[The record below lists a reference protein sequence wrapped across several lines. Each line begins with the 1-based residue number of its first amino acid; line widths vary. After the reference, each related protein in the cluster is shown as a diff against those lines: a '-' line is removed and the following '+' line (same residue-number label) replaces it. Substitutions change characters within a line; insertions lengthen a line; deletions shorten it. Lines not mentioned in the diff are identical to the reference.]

1 MQLRYLTQQAVQRVR
16 VRKWMDVR
24 TEQRWDTHTMQAAD
38 LPSNSQVSFI
48 ENLIYL
54 SWSSSFFLLFAFFIY
69 QQLSEI
75 TLYSCINVSAN
86 TLGFI
91 LYEYYYSR
99 WILDMYEECFEWWLH
114 VSFGLEQRFIS
125 HRLHD
130 IYLLIRSQLPI
141 CLPCEFHSDEISIK
155 DLNFN
160 FKKWW

>member
-16 VRKWMDVR
+16 VRLWMDVR

-125 HRLHD
+125 HRLHN

>member
-1 MQLRYLTQQAVQRVR
+1 
-16 VRKWMDVR
+16 
-24 TEQRWDTHTMQAAD
+24 MQAAD

-160 FKKWW
+160 FKKW